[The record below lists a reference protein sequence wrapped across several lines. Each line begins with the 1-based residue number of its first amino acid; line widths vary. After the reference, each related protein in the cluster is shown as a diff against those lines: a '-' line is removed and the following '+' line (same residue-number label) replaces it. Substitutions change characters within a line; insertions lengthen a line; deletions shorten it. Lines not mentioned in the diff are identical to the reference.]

1 MTPAFFG
8 GSLSSSQFFLDRPN
22 GACLIVDNYIRMI
35 EIYKYVSAT
44 PLDGILEQPP
54 LCGCDILERHL

>member
-1 MTPAFFG
+1 MTPAFLG
-8 GSLSSSQFFLDRPN
+8 GSLSSSQIFLDRPN

-35 EIYKYVSAT
+35 DIYKYGSAT

-54 LCGCDILERHL
+54 L